1 MSDPNVVGLYEGCDL
16 LYSESSLADH
26 RSSGTFRT
34 LTKMMSSNELFYGDS
49 EPVWVVDSSPY
60 PHRRSSYYGSRPASA
75 GYYSGSYGRS
85 GSDYYAGDR
94 YSDTDGYR
102 GSEYYRSRPDYYR
115 ADPYYS
121 GSPTSAYD
129 DVYDDTYYDSKPYE
143 YYDYRRPSTVV
154 LKVPI
159 CCEGCSEEA
168 RNALFELRGVRA
180 VYCDVRRERITVTGT
195 AAPAD
200 ILSVVR
206 KLHKKS
212 RFWGDEDYY

>member
-1 MSDPNVVGLYEGCDL
+1 M
-16 LYSESSLADH
+16 
-26 RSSGTFRT
+26 T
-34 LTKMMSSNELFYGDS
+34 SNELFYGDS
-49 EPVWVVDSSPY
+49 EPIWVVDSSPY
-60 PHRRSSYYGSRPASA
+60 PSRSSSSYYAGRPASA
-75 GYYSGSYGRS
+75 GYYRGSSYGRS

-94 YSDTDGYR
+94 YSDIDGYR
-102 GSEYYRSRPDYYR
+102 GSEYYRSRPEYYS
-115 ADPYYS
+115 ANPYYS
-121 GSPTSAYD
+121 SSLSPVYGDAYD
-129 DVYDDTYYDSKPYE
+129 DTFYDSKPSE

-159 CCEGCSEEA
+159 CCEACAEEA
-168 RNALFELRGVRA
+168 RNVLFELRGVRA

-206 KLHKKS
+206 KLHKRS